1 MNAADKSVVKRAN
14 TVSRQ
19 EQDSLVVLH
28 SAQEARDEVVALEVL
43 RDALLHVDIRL
54 VDQQDRAPVLRQL
67 EPVRQ
72 LGLDGDGVGA
82 DVGAGQ

>member
-1 MNAADKSVVKRAN
+1 MNTADKSVVERAN

-19 EQDSLVVLH
+19 EQDPLVVLH

-54 VDQQDRAPVLRQL
+54 VYQQDRAPVLRQL